1 MRRRDAAL
9 VGLVTAVAILILVFG
24 TVYLIRGGLSSGY
37 PLYTRFRWGAGVK
50 QGQAVLLA
58 GVSVGYV
65 DNVELVN
72 DGTVTVRLSIENKYR
87 IPINTTAAIEP
98 NGLFGDMQVSLKPAR
113 PTTQYVPKSDTLATA
128 PSAPSIGDLIIKMDS
143 IGGQLGD
150 VTKAVQVE
158 LVQGGAVADLR
169 KTVYNANK
177 LVETLGSIAT
187 EQSKQLS
194 RTMVSLNRA
203 VSAIDSAAIDSTV
216 HNLQA
221 SSANLKTLTTNLAN
235 TTNHLDAVMAKVDTG
250 AGSAGKLINDPQLYN
265 HVNQLVA
272 RLDSLTADLK
282 AHPSKFVPPI
292 HIF

>member
-9 VGLVTAVAILILVFG
+9 VGLVTAVAIMVLVFG
-24 TVYLIRGGLSSGY
+24 TVYLIRGGLASGY
-37 PLYTRFRWGAGVK
+37 SLYSRFRWGAGVK
-50 QGQAVLLA
+50 QGQAVLLS

-65 DNVELVN
+65 DNVDLVP
-72 DGTVTVRLSIENKYR
+72 DGTVSVRLSIEHKYR
-87 IPINTTAAIEP
+87 IPINTVAAIEP
-98 NGLFGDMQVSLKPAR
+98 NGIFGDMQVALKPKQ
-113 PTTQYVPKSDTLATA
+113 PTTQYIPANDTI
-128 PSAPSIGDLIIKMDS
+128 PSAPPSPQISDLIIKMDS

-169 KTVYNANK
+169 RTIYNANK

-216 HNLQA
+216 KNIRT
-221 SSANLKTLTTNLAN
+221 SSANLTTLTNNLAN
-235 TTNHLDAVMAKVDTG
+235 TTSHLDAVVAKIDTG
-250 AGSAGKLINDPQLYN
+250 GGSAGKLVNDPALYKN
-265 HVNQLVA
+265 
-272 RLDSLTADLK
+272 LTALLARFDTLTSDLK
-282 AHPSKFVPPI
+282 AHPGKYVNV

>member
-1 MRRRDAAL
+1 MRRRDAVL
-9 VGLVTAVAILILVFG
+9 VGLVTAVAIMVLVFG
-24 TVYLIRGGLSSGY
+24 TVYLIRGGLASGY

-65 DNVELVN
+65 DNVELVS
-72 DGTVTVRLSIENKYR
+72 DGTVSVRLSIENKYR

-98 NGLFGDMQVSLKPAR
+98 NGLFGDMEVTLKPAR
-113 PTTQYVPKSDTLATA
+113 PTTQYVPKNDTLATA
-128 PSAPSIGDLIIKMDS
+128 PAAPSIGDLIIKMDS

-169 KTVYNANK
+169 KTLYNANK
-177 LVETLGSIAT
+177 LVETLSQIAT

-194 RTMVSLNRA
+194 KTMISLNRA
-203 VSAIDSAAIDSTV
+203 VSAVDSSAIDSTV
-216 HNLQA
+216 KNIRT
-221 SSANLKTLTTNLAN
+221 SSANLTTLTSNLAN
-235 TTNHLDAVMAKVDTG
+235 TTSHLDALVAKIDTG
-250 AGSAGKLINDPQLYN
+250 GGTAGKLVNDPRLYN
-265 HVNQLVA
+265 NLNALLA
-272 RLDSLTADLK
+272 RFDTLTSDLK
-282 AHPSKFVPPI
+282 AHPGKYVNV